1 MTRRRSA
8 PFAAILALA
17 LLFMACGGGAGHTVV
32 LIALDGFRWDYL
44 DRPVAVNLRALAER
58 GVRAERLI
66 PSFPSKTYPNHYT
79 LVTGLYPQNHGIV
92 ANVIHD
98 SALGWFRTGAD
109 PAVRDGRW
117 FGGEPIWV
125 TAEKR
130 GIRTAV
136 YFWPATEAEIGGV
149 RPTWYVGY
157 HKAISREARVNRV
170 LDWLAM
176 PKSERPRFITAYF
189 EDTDN
194 AGHEFGPTAART
206 DSAIA
211 TVDSAIGAI
220 VKGIE
225 RLGRTN
231 DVHVV
236 VVSDHGMAETAPA
249 RTIYL
254 DDLVSLDSLRVI
266 DWTPVATI
274 EPAAGRDAYVYSRL
288 HGAHPNLAVYRKAD
302 VPARLHFSAGHRIS
316 PIVAIADEGWTIS
329 TRARI
334 AALKGRS
341 SQGAHGYDN
350 ALPSMSGILVAAGPG
365 LRSGFVRPPLENVH
379 VYPLLAALLGI
390 TPAAS
395 DGSIDSVR
403 MMIRP

>member
-1 MTRRRSA
+1 MTCLRRGARV
-8 PFAAILALA
+8 AAALA
-17 LLFMACGGGAGHTVV
+17 LMLSACARAPDGPTVV

-44 DRPVAVNLRALAER
+44 DRPSAVNLRALAER
-58 GVRAERLI
+58 GVKAERLI

-98 SALGWFRTGAD
+98 SALGWFRPGDD

-125 TAEKR
+125 TAEKK

-136 YFWPATEAEIGGV
+136 YFWPGTESEIRGV

-157 HKAISREARVNRV
+157 HKAVSREARVNRV

-194 AGHEFGPTAART
+194 AGHEFGPLSPRT

-211 TVDSAIGAI
+211 RVDSAIGAI

-225 RLGRTN
+225 RLGRTD

-236 VVSDHGMAETAPA
+236 VVADHGMAETAPE
-249 RTIYL
+249 RTIYI
-254 DDLVSLDSLRVI
+254 DDLVPLDSLRVI
-266 DWTPVATI
+266 DWTPIATI
-274 EPAAGRDAYVYSRL
+274 EPSGASDAFVYSRL
-288 HGAHPNLAVYRKAD
+288 HGAHPHLAVYRKAD
-302 VPARLHFSAGHRIS
+302 VPARLHFSQGNRIS
-316 PIVAIADEGWTIS
+316 PIVAIADEGWTIT
-329 TRARI
+329 TRARAK
-334 AALKGRS
+334 AATRFSL
-341 SQGAHGYDN
+341 GAHGYDN
-350 ALPSMSGILVAAGPG
+350 ALLSMSGILVAAGPG
-365 LRSGFVRPPLENVH
+365 LKAGFVRPPLENVH
-379 VYPLLAALLGI
+379 VYPLLAALLRI
-390 TPAAS
+390 APAPS

-403 MMIRP
+403 TMIRP

>member
-1 MTRRRSA
+1 MG
-8 PFAAILALA
+8 
-17 LLFMACGGGAGHTVV
+17 CGGGNGDTVV

-44 DRPVAVNLRALAER
+44 SRPSAVNLRALAER
-58 GVRAERLI
+58 GVKAERLI

-98 SALGWFRTGAD
+98 STLGWFRPGDD

-125 TAEKR
+125 TAEKK
-130 GIRTAV
+130 GIRSAV
-136 YFWPATEAEIGGV
+136 YFWPGTEAEIGGV

-157 HKAISREARVNRV
+157 HRAISREARVNRV

-194 AGHEFGPTAART
+194 AGHEFGPMGART

-211 TVDSAIGAI
+211 RVDSAIGAI

-225 RLGRTN
+225 RLGRT
-231 DVHVV
+231 DVHIV

-249 RTIYL
+249 RMIYL
-254 DDLVSLDSLRVI
+254 DDLIPLDSLRVI

-274 EPAAGRDAYVYSRL
+274 QPATGRDAYVYSRL
-288 HGAHPNLAVYRKAD
+288 HGAHPHLAVYRKAD
-302 VPARLHFSAGHRIS
+302 VPARLHFSAGNRIS
-316 PIVAIADEGWTIS
+316 PIVAIADEGWTIT
-329 TRARI
+329 TRARV
-334 AALKGRS
+334 AALKGKFS
-341 SQGAHGYDN
+341 LGAHGYDN
-350 ALPSMSGILVAAGPG
+350 ALPSMSGILIAAGPR
-365 LRSGFVRPPLENVH
+365 LKAGFVRPPIENVH
-379 VYPLLAALLGI
+379 VYPLLAALLGLA
-390 TPAAS
+390 PAPS

-403 MMIRP
+403 TMIRP